1 MMYNYS
7 LNSRIAPKLLL
18 ELSLQNKILIEGAIF
33 FSSLCSP
40 RILPL
45 FVLVTGNHKIIDRNK
60 GCMPRE

>member
-33 FSSLCSP
+33 FFK
-40 RILPL
+40 PL
-45 FVLVTGNHKIIDRNK
+45 FSQNSPPFCLGYRK
-60 GCMPRE
+60 P